1 MKTQKEVTT
10 FLVLYFYFSV
20 SLPSYSLF
28 QLLPVVYETVYF
40 FR

>member
-20 SLPSYSLF
+20 SLLSYS
-28 QLLPVVYETVYF
+28 LLPVVCETVYF